1 MKYIV
6 GGIAL
11 VLVVVAFIA
20 IIISLVFRDSE
31 PIELTEVARLSDV
44 IDGSSEVILTTY
56 GKIVALEDF
65 RAIRISV
72 TDSTRMIEILS
83 GYDGSVI
90 ERLQY
95 ANTNDSYG
103 AFIHALD
110 QAGYTNTRDF
120 PDERED
126 GYCPTGRR
134 YVFELLID
142 NQQAQ
147 RTWSSTCRGTEG
159 NFAGNRSLIENLFK
173 AQIPEYRD
181 ITRPVRL

>member
-11 VLVVVAFIA
+11 VLSVVAFIA
-20 IIISLVFRDSE
+20 IIISLVSRDSN
-31 PIELTEVARLSDV
+31 PVELTEVTQLSDV
-44 IDGSSEVILTTY
+44 IDGSSEVVLTTY

-72 TDSTRMIEILS
+72 TDSTRMVEILS

-90 ERLQY
+90 ERLEY

-103 AFIHALD
+103 AFIHAVER
-110 QAGYTNTRDF
+110 AGYTNSREF

-126 GYCPTGRR
+126 GYCPIGRR

-142 NQQAQ
+142 DQQAQ
-147 RTWSSTCRGTEG
+147 RTWTSTCRGTEG
-159 NFAGNRSLIENLFK
+159 NFAGNRSLIEKLFK
-173 AQIPEYRD
+173 AQIPQYRD
-181 ITRPVRL
+181 VTRSVRL